1 MLLLLLLLLF
11 VTSQDSLLEHVAS
24 LASLSHPNLVRI
36 CGVVIDPPL
45 VVTEFHKHSLDSIL
59 HQAHQQWRGAEPAA
73 ADALNSIG
81 RRQVGVANNVYNV
94 CHVRHV
100 PLAAVCRRCI
110 SFLKQA
116 ALAVDK

>member
-1 MLLLLLLLLF
+1 
-11 VTSQDSLLEHVAS
+11 LEHVAS

-59 HQAHQQWRGAEPAA
+59 HQAREQWMGAEPAA

-81 RRQVGVANNVYNV
+81 RRQVCAANIDCCSV
-94 CHVRHV
+94 
-100 PLAAVCRRCI
+100 I
-110 SFLKQA
+110 
-116 ALAVDK
+116 